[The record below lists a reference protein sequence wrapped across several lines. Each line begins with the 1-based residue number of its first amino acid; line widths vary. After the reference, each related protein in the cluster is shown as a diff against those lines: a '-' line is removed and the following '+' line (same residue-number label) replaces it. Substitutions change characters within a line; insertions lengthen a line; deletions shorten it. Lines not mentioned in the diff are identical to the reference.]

1 MSIQKVDK
9 TTGDTSLICGSTNFS
24 DNPIGAILPY
34 GGATAPSGWILCQGQ
49 ELLKTDYAELYA
61 VIGDAFGTASVNTK
75 FVLPNLQGEFLRG
88 AGTNSHSGQGDGGAV
103 GEHQDA
109 TQVPTTYSTEG
120 QYQFGILNNV
130 GSGYANADKMIATNT
145 YKQFTSAVATASGYG
160 TITTRPTN
168 TSVNYI
174 IKAKMIAVPADFMS
188 AVDEAVEEKLT
199 VETITGTGTTGLG
212 FTAKKSGNVVTV
224 YLYCTADVSDGQS
237 ISFGV
242 LPTGYRPPKNVK
254 FLIHSNNGSLDPTQG
269 MFVDISSYNGGI
281 ASYSYV
287 ALTSGQ
293 CGAITYIVD

>member
-1 MSIQKVDK
+1 MKLVA
-9 TTGDTSLICGSTNFS
+9 GSTNFS
-24 DNPIGAILPY
+24 DAPVGAIFPF
-34 GGATAPSGWILCQGQ
+34 GGTDIPISFLLCDGSAVSR
-49 ELLKTDYAELYA
+49 TDYEDLFN
-61 VIGDAFGTASVNTK
+61 VIGTAFGTGDGSTTFN
-75 FVLPNLQGEFLRG
+75 LPDLREAVPKGAGLTGYTVGNHVKSGGLAVGEFLDDRIQDHTHELTLSPNMSFLTGEGNYKTVPVSAGSIQTGVVPSSYRNG
-88 AGTNSHSGQGDGGAV
+88 ATTEVKSV
-103 GEHQDA
+103 G
-109 TQVPTTYSTEG
+109 
-120 QYQFGILNNV
+120 
-130 GSGYANADKMIATNT
+130 
-145 YKQFTSAVATASGYG
+145 
-160 TITTRPTN
+160 
-168 TSVNYI
+168 VNYI

-224 YLYCTADVSDGQS
+224 YLYCTADVSNGQS